1 MKGILIPV
9 VSMTVL
15 CLHCAAQEEA
25 KSAESIEEYCKVL
38 EEQFD
43 VPDFRQVN
51 HAIQRIYELDGWHSM
66 SHGNPKAL
74 DLIRQLLRE
83 KLSGIAPFKT
93 EREFVDWIG
102 QVPKKNGQGQGFS
115 LLAPL
120 RYLIVKGDERDLDLI
135 PIPQWREKLEM
146 RVAGTN
152 LINYFQQFI
161 EHGVV
166 SSGMYDIVPS
176 VTNAGPQAHYVLA
189 ILRQYW
195 QKMDPPTD
203 KYWGINKDMSKI
215 PAELLT
221 MVVWFDED
229 GNPVCNVD
237 LAKYGLTMPELGMPG
252 KSTGKADPPVPP
264 LEGER
269 PREPE
274 TSNGIPAVE
283 SSGGF
288 QPPEQTPPT
297 AGYRRHLWRYAGIA
311 VLILGIGGLYARS
324 KISKS

>member
-237 LAKYGLTMPELGMPG
+237 LEKYGLTMPELDVPNKPKGNG
-252 KSTGKADPPVPP
+252 KPSPT
-264 LEGER
+264 LE
-269 PREPE
+269 PKRE
-274 TSNGIPAVE
+274 SSDVE

-288 QPPEQTPPT
+288 QPPEQTPPAT
-297 AGYRRHLWRYAGIA
+297 GCRRHSWLYTGVA
-311 VLILGIGGLYARS
+311 VLTLGIGGLYVWR
-324 KISKS
+324 KISKN